1 MPNMTSKKQFHD
13 NVLETLKF
21 LEQTLPPESH
31 VILVGLIDGS
41 VLYKAM
47 AKRYHP
53 LGMLRKD
60 LTYDDVYDWF
70 NCMEIGP
77 CHGIN
82 ILFVKIAMF
91 VFQIHT
97 TFIFLGWMTRNK
109 TLREITS
116 RQ

>member
-1 MPNMTSKKQFHD
+1 MCNEKEDTVPNMTSKKQFHD
-13 NVLETLKF
+13 NVIETLKF

-77 CHGIN
+77 CHGMTIFCQN
-82 ILFVKIAMF
+82 GLLFRF
-91 VFQIHT
+91 
-97 TFIFLGWMTRNK
+97 
-109 TLREITS
+109 TLLSSNMASFRVDD
-116 RQ
+116 